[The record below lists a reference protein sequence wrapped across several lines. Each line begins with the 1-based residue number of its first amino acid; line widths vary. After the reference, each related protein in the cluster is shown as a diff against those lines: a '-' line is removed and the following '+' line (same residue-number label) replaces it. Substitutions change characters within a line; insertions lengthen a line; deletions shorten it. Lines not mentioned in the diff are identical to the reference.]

1 MKKIQKLKLCNWCL
15 LPVTIAM
22 LVSGIQLE
30 ATGSRGITSVWIHIA
45 IGIIFAVLICYHIF
59 LHFGKSN
66 WFKKFSKQKSPVTRI
81 LWWVALAT
89 FITAIVSTVHWV
101 QSFTHASIGG
111 VHGKLGFLMIILSIG
126 HICKRIKF
134 FTPLK
139 RKFNDSVVLS

>member
-15 LPVTIAM
+15 LPITIAM

-66 WFKKFSKQKSPVTRI
+66 WFKKFSKQKKPCHTHPVVGGARHIHHRYRVNRPLGAIIHTRTHWWSAWQIRLSHDNPVDRTHLQTNKI
-81 LWWVALAT
+81 L
-89 FITAIVSTVHWV
+89 
-101 QSFTHASIGG
+101 Q
-111 VHGKLGFLMIILSIG
+111 
-126 HICKRIKF
+126 
-134 FTPLK
+134 TP
-139 RKFNDSVVLS
+139 